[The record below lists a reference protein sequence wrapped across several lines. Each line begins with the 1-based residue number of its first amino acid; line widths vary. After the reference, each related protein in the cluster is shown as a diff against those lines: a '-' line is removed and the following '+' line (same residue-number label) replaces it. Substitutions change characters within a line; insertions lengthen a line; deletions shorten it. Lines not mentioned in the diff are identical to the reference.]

1 MAVWKIPGPW
11 SVLLSPFSSSPWKF
25 ETLDPAYGKVSE
37 GNAWDGSG
45 MLYTRIHHSKI
56 MRYDPAAGTVSVWR
70 EDTNY
75 SNGMT
80 FDAQGRLYACQGGA
94 TENLRRVVRFE
105 APDSE
110 GNSAVTVLA
119 DSFEGKRLNIPNDL
133 VVDLQGSVWF
143 TDPFYE
149 GSAGPWS
156 NDRTHKDL
164 DHDSVYRLDEQSDGK
179 WNITRVTF
187 ETTRPNGLLF
197 SLDYKTLYVAQ
208 SGREATEKRQLRAY
222 PVKED
227 RSLGPPEVLHDFGA
241 HRGIDGMRLDTEGN
255 IIACCGWEVS
265 GPGPMMYVFSPSGEV
280 LETHPVPCT
289 RPTNCAFGG
298 DDLTD
303 LYVTTIDGALLR
315 AKTGRVGRPL
325 YRG

>member
-1 MAVWKIPGPW
+1 MPQ
-11 SVLLSPFSSSPWKF
+11 WKF

-45 MLYTRIHHSKI
+45 MLYTRIQHSRI

-70 EDTNY
+70 ENTNY
-75 SNGMT
+75 SNGLT

-94 TENLRRVVRFE
+94 SPDLRRVVRFE
-105 APDSE
+105 ADGS
-110 GNSAVTVLA
+110 VTVLA

-133 VVDLQGSVWF
+133 VADPEGCLWF

-149 GSAGPWS
+149 NSAGPWS
-156 NDRTHKDL
+156 QDRTCKEL
-164 DHDSVYRLDEQSDGK
+164 PHDSVYRLDPRPDGSYA
-179 WNITRVTF
+179 ITRVTF

-208 SGREATEKRQLRAY
+208 SGREPSEKRQLWAY
-222 PVKED
+222 PVKGD
-227 RSLGPPEVLHDFGA
+227 KSLGSPEMLHDFGA
-241 HRGIDGMRLDTEGN
+241 HRGIDGMRLDTAGN

-265 GPGPMMYVFSPSGEV
+265 GPGPRICVFSPSGEV

-298 DDLTD
+298 DDLST
-303 LYVTTIDGALLR
+303 LYVTTIEGYLFR
-315 AKTGRVGRPL
+315 AQTERVGRPL
-325 YRG
+325 YSGRV

>member
-1 MAVWKIPGPW
+1 LTHWQ
-11 SVLLSPFSSSPWKF
+11 F

-45 MLYTRIHHSKI
+45 MLFTRIFESRI
-56 MRYDPAAGTVSVWR
+56 MRYDPASGSVSVWR

-75 SNGMT
+75 SNGLT

-94 TENLRRVVRFE
+94 TEDLRRVVRYE
-105 APDSE
+105 SDGS
-110 GNSAVTVLA
+110 VTVLA
-119 DSFEGKRLNIPNDL
+119 DRFEGKRLNIPNDI
-133 VVDLQGSVWF
+133 VADPGGSLWF

-149 GSAGPWS
+149 GAAGPWS
-156 NDRTHKDL
+156 QDRTHKDL
-164 DHDSVYRLDEQSDGK
+164 DHESVYRLDPQPDGSYS
-179 WNITRVTF
+179 IHRVTF
-187 ETTRPNGLLF
+187 DTTRPNGLLF

-222 PVKED
+222 PVNADK
-227 RSLGPPEVLHDFGA
+227 SLGTPEVLYDFGA
-241 HRGIDGMRLDTEGN
+241 HRGIDGMRLDTEGD

-265 GPGPMMYVFSPSGEV
+265 GPGPMMYVFSPRGEV
-280 LETHPVPCT
+280 RETHPVPCT

-298 DDLTD
+298 DDLTT
-303 LYVTTIDGALLR
+303 LYVTTIEGFLFR
-315 AKTGRVGRPL
+315 AKTDRVGRPL

>member
-1 MAVWKIPGPW
+1 MAA
-11 SVLLSPFSSSPWKF
+11 WKF

-45 MLYTRIHHSKI
+45 MLFTRIQQSRI
-56 MRYDPAAGTVSVWR
+56 MRYDPATNAVSVWR

-75 SNGMT
+75 SNGLT
-80 FDAQGRLYACQGGA
+80 FDAMGRLYACQGGA
-94 TENLRRVVRFE
+94 DENLRRVVRFE
-105 APDSE
+105 KDGST
-110 GNSAVTVLA
+110 TVLA
-119 DSFEGKRLNIPNDL
+119 DRFEGKRLNIPNDL

-149 GSAGPWS
+149 NSAGPWS
-156 NDRTHKDL
+156 QDRTHKEL
-164 DHDSVYRLDEQSDGK
+164 SHDSVYRLDPQPDGS
-179 WNITRVTF
+179 WSITRVTF

-208 SGREATEKRQLRAY
+208 SGREATEKRQLWAY
-222 PVKED
+222 PVKD
-227 RSLGPPEVLHDFGA
+227 DKSLGSPEVLHDFGE

-265 GPGPMMYVFSPSGEV
+265 GPGPMIYVFSPSGQV
-280 LETHPVPCT
+280 VETHPVPCT

-298 DDLTD
+298 DDLSV
-303 LYVTTIDGALLR
+303 LYVTSIEGFLFR
-315 AKTGRVGRPL
+315 AQTERTGRPL